1 MGSLSFPSTPSCFS
15 PITMCSSLG
24 CVSLEMVMI
33 NFFERVLK
41 TFTPDLLSLQD
52 HGHHFFI
59 KRLNKGVT
67 ISPKLRVMCILVAGM
82 WYTEAGGEG
91 TPEGGSWEGRIP
103 LDCAQSHLSEEA
115 GQTGQ
120 TAQRQHLVNR
130 LRPCTPPHGDTQCQ
144 SPLLAPRWPKSE
156 WKREDRGRGWDME
169 GRRLE
174 GRV

>member
-1 MGSLSFPSTPSCFS
+1 M
-15 PITMCSSLG
+15 
-24 CVSLEMVMI
+24 SLEMVMI

-41 TFTPDLLSLQD
+41 TFTPELLSLQD
-52 HGHHFFI
+52 HGHYFFI

-67 ISPKLRVMCILVAGM
+67 TSPKLRVMCILVAGM

-91 TPEGGSWEGRIP
+91 TPEGESWEGHIP

-130 LRPCTPPHGDTQCQ
+130 LRPCTPPHGDSQCQ
-144 SPLLAPRWPKSE
+144 RPLLAPRWPKSE
-156 WKREDRGRGWDME
+156 
-169 GRRLE
+169 
-174 GRV
+174 